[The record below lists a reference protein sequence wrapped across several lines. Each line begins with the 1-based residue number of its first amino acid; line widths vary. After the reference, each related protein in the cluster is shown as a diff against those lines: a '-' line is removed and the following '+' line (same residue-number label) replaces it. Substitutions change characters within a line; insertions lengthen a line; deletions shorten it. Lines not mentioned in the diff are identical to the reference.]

1 MNPTTFALRQLTP
14 QAFAALGIEALAYVR
29 KVELDGQPGFS
40 IHAADGTVLTVVSDK
55 AIAFATV
62 RQHDLEPMSVH

>member
-1 MNPTTFALRQLTP
+1 MNPTTLTLRQLSP

-29 KVELDGQPGFS
+29 RVDRDGQPGFA
-40 IHAADGTVLTVVSDK
+40 IHAADGTVLTVVADR